1 MKTYSLAAIAIVLP
15 GLVSGRIHGPLHND
29 NNIEITN
36 HQENHDENPT
46 HRKLPPKDPCQVAGC
61 PSSSET
67 QWCSLSG
74 KKATCIPYTCPSG
87 NEWKYCD
94 NPMSTHIL
102 IVGAGTAAMAAGRF
116 LERFNIMNP
125 TEAVTYR
132 ILEAD
137 PNHNMGRAVAAVDA
151 AGAEGSYSII
161 WSRDMLCMAINT
173 FVHAFFYIIM
183 HRQSFV

>member
-29 NNIEITN
+29 NNIKITN

-46 HRKLPPKDPCQVAGC
+46 HRKLPPKDPCLDAGC
-61 PSSSET
+61 LSDDTEE
-67 QWCSLSG
+67 WCSLSG

-87 NEWKYCD
+87 NKWQYCN
-94 NPMSTHIL
+94 NPMSTQIL

-151 AGAEGSYSII
+151 AGAEGSYSI
-161 WSRDMLCMAINT
+161 MM
-173 FVHAFFYIIM
+173 V
-183 HRQSFV
+183 

>member
-1 MKTYSLAAIAIVLP
+1 MKTYSLAVIAIVLP

-29 NNIEITN
+29 NNIKITN
-36 HQENHDENPT
+36 HQENHYENPT
-46 HRKLPPKDPCQVAGC
+46 HRKLPPKDKDPCQVAEC
-61 PSSSET
+61 PSSSNT
-67 QWCSLSG
+67 HWCSLSG

-87 NEWKYCD
+87 NKWQYCD
-94 NPMSTHIL
+94 SLMSTQIL

-151 AGAEGSYSII
+151 AGAEGSYSI
-161 WSRDMLCMAINT
+161 MM
-173 FVHAFFYIIM
+173 V
-183 HRQSFV
+183 